1 MNQKCKKKKKKTEF
15 DISESANIQE
25 TKTGQPTRICVF

>member
-1 MNQKCKKKKKKTEF
+1 MNQKCKKKKTEL